1 MWAIFLVGCIFNMTR
16 YDISEAFK
24 CVIWCVYD
32 ISSRFFSLFWT
43 FWLFMSF
50 DYNTMEAISQMIGR
64 ATNDFS
70 LCPIPVFQT
79 SGRLTVPRTLHKR
92 EISPTE
98 CWGCASIISPPCTLL
113 QLEWDMQETFF
124 VAYSG
129 WALAPEKNAT
139 NAYFILFI
147 YLARDVLK

>member
-1 MWAIFLVGCIFNMTR
+1 
-16 YDISEAFK
+16 
-24 CVIWCVYD
+24 
-32 ISSRFFSLFWT
+32 
-43 FWLFMSF
+43 MSF

-64 ATNDFS
+64 ATNYFS

-139 NAYFILFI
+139 NAYFLLFI

>member
-1 MWAIFLVGCIFNMTR
+1 MQT
-16 YDISEAFK
+16 
-24 CVIWCVYD
+24 
-32 ISSRFFSLFWT
+32 
-43 FWLFMSF
+43 
-50 DYNTMEAISQMIGR
+50 ISQMIGR

-92 EISPTE
+92 VSPTE
-98 CWGCASIISPPCTLL
+98 CWGCASIISPPCTLI

-129 WALAPEKNAT
+129 WALAPEQNAT
-139 NAYFILFI
+139 KAYLFI
-147 YLARDVLK
+147 YLKHYLDVLK